1 MLPTMRPTCRFRT
14 TLIFLSFL
22 YTSLLAYDYHASTNA
37 TAWHSIFN
45 AAFFLILENR
55 QDIYFVGTADND
67 DATDPMEFI
76 EVTPHQQTVSE
87 GEEVTFECQPRNIR
101 HRVHIEWRRLH
112 GRLPPKAIIRRGRL
126 TIPNVHMEDAGVYIC
141 KVSSIFIPKEAEVH
155 LNVHGRNGGLREQ
168 TGPSR
173 CLEGEATCQNGEC
186 VKREYICDGQRDC
199 RDGSDEFNC
208 PAPQACEPNEY
219 QCANKNCIQK
229 MWICDGDD
237 DCGDGSDEQNCGTR
251 LPGQPCAPYEFQCK
265 SGSQCVPASFQCDG
279 QNDCMDGSDEI
290 GCAAPVCVQLPQ
302 RELTV
307 DCGSTIVITCRAV
320 GVPTPYINWRL
331 NWGPTCGQPRCVQ
344 TSDQGFGKLVIKGAR
359 EEDQGAYTCEAINSK
374 GRILATPDAIV
385 TVRCQQPSVISRCD
399 AAGTLTQD
407 PATGSCQCKHY
418 TVGPTCAQC
427 SPGSFYLSP
436 RNPYGCVQCFCSGVT
451 KSCQSSSWHRTQERL
466 TFTSSTNGVTIS
478 DFMEKQIET
487 APRLDLRPYGY
498 ITYGGPFFDVVY
510 WRLPARMLG
519 NKITAYG
526 GSLKFK
532 LQFECTGQMYTQ
544 PLVVMKG
551 NEITLIAHAKTEL
564 RPGKENEISID
575 IYETSFEREDGQP
588 STREH
593 LLMTLANLDSLLIRA
608 THCANQKE
616 SRLGEISLDIAVD
629 RDTQQEVAFEVEQCH
644 CPPGYKGLSCEECAP
659 GYERSG
665 GGLYLGL
672 CEPVEA
678 VTPVVPYTRC
688 DPGGALSPTP
698 DARTGQCACKSLT
711 TGPQC
716 NQCKQ
721 GSFFLNPRNPEGC
734 LKCFCSGVT
743 TQCDSSNLYRSQIF
757 LRVGQQPEL
766 IEQLGVR
773 TADRVGTFRPS
784 SRPMVD
790 SSRSIS
796 FSGFFEAPY
805 MKALYLELPHYFLG
819 NKITSY
825 GGHLTISLRYRGSGR
840 DNTEP
845 EVILTGNDIML
856 NHRVRIPLTPDQD
869 HAISVPLT
877 ENHWNREDGR
887 MATREHFMMA
897 LAEVSSLMIKLSFKE
912 NMDHIAIRDIAMT
925 VTTDRDGRER
935 AWEVEQCSCPREYLG
950 TSCEECAPGYTRSE
964 GGFYL
969 GTCVPC
975 DCHGHA
981 DRCDPK
987 TGICYNCRHNTEGD
1001 HCERCQKG
1009 FEGDAT
1015 RGTPN
1020 DCFTRATPPPCEC
1033 HNHSPRGCDPYGRC
1047 LRCEHNTEGIHC
1059 ERCKPGYF
1067 GDARSGTPFDCRPCP
1082 CPGARECFLD
1092 SDGQVTCRGC
1102 PAGFTGRLCQEC
1114 APGYQKDPVDPQRCK
1129 PIGELRVVI
1138 QPPKRVEVEE
1148 GTTAVFRCHAEGE
1161 AGEPVTLKWTRPT
1174 HPSLPVNSIERNGIL
1189 TLYSVTTADSGI
1201 YQCSGVVGPHYAS
1214 DDAELVVVKR
1224 MRGQRPTPTVQPQQQ
1239 TIQIGQP
1246 FQIRCSA
1253 PGSPPPTITWQKE
1266 GDALPH
1272 DVELFDGI
1280 LRQTLTAL
1288 NEHLHELLLKKARVS
1303 RPQALVNPN
1312 ELRVSSG
1319 ERAQFQCYS
1328 PADVTYEWRAA
1339 TGPLREG
1346 IEVSG
1351 GNLVF
1356 RTAQPQDSG
1365 YYYCTVRN
1373 PYGED
1378 SITARL
1384 IVEDGMQKPRPFVE
1398 PSVLTVKVGDP
1409 AEFHCTADA
1418 TPPPVIT
1425 WGWSIPAGPLRPGI
1439 EQDRGRIYIT
1449 NARKTD
1455 EGTYFCTAS
1464 NQYGTESVPV
1474 TLYVED
1480 GARGPSV
1487 QIEPTDR
1494 WEGRP
1499 GETFE
1504 FRCVASGTPQP
1515 HVSWSRE
1522 NQMPFDR
1529 NVQDH
1534 GYGILRIVSFEELNV
1549 GNYVCTATNL
1559 MGTAKAVASV
1569 QSAGGLSVKI
1579 IPSLPRIEIL
1589 EGQPLTLE
1597 CIAEGTPK
1605 PKIEWI
1611 YDIGPSRGDVPDG
1624 YKPAKIE
1631 GRFIRH
1637 EAVSPANEGIYK
1649 CRASNEFQVK
1659 EAEIYVNV
1667 VSRLKRQV
1675 VITGGSERQ
1684 AEFGDDVTLTCI
1696 LPNPREKDMIWWTR
1710 IDGNLTERHEEQIA
1724 GILVIVDFQP
1734 QDVGIYECQ
1743 SYDMNINEKSSS
1755 SQIKLYEA
1763 RAEPSINLLRVDGPE
1778 IRVLSIGD
1786 TLNLKCQETVK
1797 AGNSVKSELKWFYL
1811 KSGYEEELPRGS
1823 IQDGSLLM
1831 RNVNLSDG
1839 GTYKCVRFLDGKR
1852 DGEYQVI
1859 VLITNTEEEPFDVYA
1874 KQGTEV
1880 QLHCP
1885 IYVLSGMLMV
1895 WSRKGELIPDTAVAE
1910 ADELIIPDFQKHKS
1924 GTYICEAEFGS
1935 LRAKTYVRLMV
1946 SESDSTIEAHI
1957 NVQPPEVKIG
1967 QNVSFQC
1974 TVKGDPDANIRWEKR
1989 GGHLPQS
1996 ATTRDNMLTLQNVVH
2011 TDSGIYRC
2019 IASTRVGILTTD
2031 AVLHIGTPT
2040 ALKLPKRKDDKI
2052 EYGVIGLQKRIV
2064 CPGRPSK
2071 STTGTVLWMKDGAAV
2086 PSQFRQEDDVLVI
2099 PKFTG
2104 GDGGQYSC
2112 TVKTTNGYSVQFN
2125 ITVIAEG
2132 YLQLRDLV
2140 PKFSS
2145 DSYIQL
2151 PGLPPSAYRAFDVQM
2166 SLKPTKQNGLL
2177 FYTAKEDGD
2186 EKGDFFAFGL
2196 QEGRLVLR
2204 FDLGDGVTELA
2215 STNPLS
2221 LNKWHKIF
2229 VKREFNKGL
2238 ISLLGE
2244 QQWQRYSEG
2253 IETGLGLG
2261 ESVFIGGLPNFDEII
2276 SGAGFKTGFSGVIS
2290 SVVINDVPM
2299 NLGENLLNSNDI
2311 EQANTCSVNSCLN
2324 EAKCVPSDGDFGYKC
2339 QCKVNSVG
2347 TYCERRFKCN
2357 GDVCENGG
2365 FCSSASGS
2373 RKSCLCPAN
2382 KTGDHCEQDYHV
2394 HGAAQFGSKES
2405 FIVLPKP
2412 ENMARNF
2419 QLGMSIKPVSLHD
2432 SVLFYSANDLRGT
2445 GDYIG
2450 LVISEKNVELR
2461 YDSGLGSFR
2470 GHSPTELVTNEWYD
2484 IKVERKGSTFMLS
2497 VNGVATTLD
2506 VFYEN
2511 GGLSLFTD
2519 VFIGG
2524 VYPDMYVAAG
2534 YGIKKSFIGCIE
2546 DTVFINDQKYR
2557 LIADSINSGNI
2568 SSCRI
2573 DSEDGLCQT
2582 RPDGTLA
2589 CSCPPGFTGD
2599 RCEIRETD
2607 GCSGNSCGA
2616 HGECSFVRGR
2626 QRCRCY
2632 VGFTGERCEQL
2643 APIIHHAYFNGHS
2656 YLEFPRSLLPHMSTE
2671 DVETIE
2677 MKFITSEKEGLLL
2690 WHGRYPKSFGS
2701 GSDYMSVSITDGFLE
2716 FSYELGGGP
2725 LQIVS
2730 SIMVADGKEHR
2741 IQLVRKGRHGQM
2753 FLDDMEPEVGMSEGI
2768 LAILNAEGNVFLGGV
2783 PDVSAITNG
2792 RFRKNFVG
2800 CISDVQFDGH
2810 QVKFLED
2817 SLGGLD
2823 VVPCTNRFFQ

>member
-1 MLPTMRPTCRFRT
+1 MTSSPLRHTVHSSYRPNGGYKFGLFKVIDRRGNCPTVA
-14 TLIFLSFL
+14 IFK
-22 YTSLLAYDYHASTNA
+22 LLVVYN
-37 TAWHSIFN
+37 SIK
-45 AAFFLILENR
+45 NR
-55 QDIYFVGTADND
+55 QDIHFVGTADND
-67 DATDPMEFI
+67 DATDPLEFI

-112 GRLPPKAIIRRGRL
+112 GRLPSKAIIRRGRL

-155 LNVHGRNGGLREQ
+155 LNVHSRNGGLREQ

-237 DCGDGSDEQNCGTR
+237 DCGDGSDEQN
-251 LPGQPCAPYEFQCK
+251 
-265 SGSQCVPASFQCDG
+265 
-279 QNDCMDGSDEI
+279 
-290 GCAAPVCVQLPQ
+290 CAAPVCVQLPQ

-399 AAGTLTQD
+399 AAGTLAQD
-407 PATGSCQCKHY
+407 PVTGSCQCK
-418 TVGPTCAQC
+418 
-427 SPGSFYLSP
+427 
-436 RNPYGCVQCFCSGVT
+436 
-451 KSCQSSSWHRTQERL
+451 ERL

-498 ITYGGPFFDVVY
+498 ITYGGPFFDIVY
-510 WRLPARMLG
+510 WRLPALESV
-519 NKITAYG
+519 TVC
-526 GSLKFK
+526 LFK
-532 LQFECTGQMYTQ
+532 
-544 PLVVMKG
+544 
-551 NEITLIAHAKTEL
+551 
-564 RPGKENEISID
+564 
-575 IYETSFEREDGQP
+575 TSFEREDGQP

-734 LKCFCSGVT
+734 VKCFCSGVT
-743 TQCDSSNLYRSQIF
+743 TQCDSSNLFRSQIF

-773 TADRVGTFRPS
+773 TADTVGTFRPS

-845 EVILTGNDIML
+845 EVILT
-856 NHRVRIPLTPDQD
+856 
-869 HAISVPLT
+869 
-877 ENHWNREDGR
+877 NHWNREDGR
-887 MATREHFMMA
+887 IATREHFMMA
-897 LAEVSSLMIKLSFKE
+897 LAEVGSLMIKLSFKE

-935 AWEVEQCSCPREYLG
+935 AWEVEQCNCPREYMG
-950 TSCEECAPGYTRSE
+950 TSCE
-964 GGFYL
+964 
-969 GTCVPC
+969 
-975 DCHGHA
+975 
-981 DRCDPK
+981 
-987 TGICYNCRHNTEGD
+987 NCRHNTEGD

-1129 PIGELRVVI
+1129 PIGRHYPFHTVYGG
-1138 QPPKRVEVEE
+1138 EE
-1148 GTTAVFRCHAEGE
+1148 
-1161 AGEPVTLKWTRPT
+1161 EPVTLKWTRPT

-1214 DDAELVVVKR
+1214 DDAELIVVKIVKFEYSVSTLKTNWATVLLMKQIIVAG
-1224 MRGQRPTPTVQPQQQ
+1224 MRGQRPTPTVQPQEQ
-1239 TIQIGQP
+1239 TIQIGHP

-1280 LRQTLTAL
+1280 MVIRNTQKHHAG
-1288 NEHLHELLLKKARVS
+1288 VS

-1351 GNLVF
+1351 GNLIVQS
-1356 RTAQPQDSG
+1356 AQPQDSG

-1384 IVEDGMQKPRPFVE
+1384 IVEDGIQKPRPFVE

-1409 AEFHCTADA
+1409 AEFYCTADT

-1487 QIEPTDR
+1487 HIEPTDR
-1494 WEGRP
+1494 WEGRA

-1515 HVSWSRE
+1515 HVSWMRE
-1522 NQMPFDR
+1522 DQMPFDR

-1534 GYGILRIVSFEELNV
+1534 GYGILRIVSFEESNV

-1611 YDIGPSRGDVPDG
+1611 FDIGPSRGDVPDG

-1637 EAVSPANEGIYK
+1637 DAVSPANEGIYK

-1659 EAEIYVNV
+1659 EAEIYVNDEFLTINKIYSNKLHGSCVVNLQWKFQLRYCLV

-1763 RAEPSINLLRVDGPE
+1763 RREPSINLLRVDGPE

-1797 AGNSVKSELKWFYL
+1797 AGNNVKSELKWFYL

-1823 IQDGSLLM
+1823 VQDGSLLM

-1852 DGEYQVI
+1852 DGDYQVI
-1859 VLITNTEEEPFDVYA
+1859 VLVTNTEEEPFDVYA

-1895 WSRKGELIPDTAVAE
+1895 WSRK
-1910 ADELIIPDFQKHKS
+1910 
-1924 GTYICEAEFGS
+1924 
-1935 LRAKTYVRLMV
+1935 
-1946 SESDSTIEAHI
+1946 ESDSTIEAHI

-2071 STTGTVLWMKDGAAV
+2071 STTGTVLWMKEDAAV

-2132 YLQLRDLV
+2132 CLQLRDLV

-2177 FYTAKEDGD
+2177 FYTVKEDGD

-2204 FDLGDGVTELA
+2204 FDLGD
-2215 STNPLS
+2215 
-2221 LNKWHKIF
+2221 
-2229 VKREFNKGL
+2229 GL

-2261 ESVFIGGLPNFDEII
+2261 ESVFIGGFPNFDEIA

-2299 NLGENLLNSNDI
+2299 NLGEKLLNSNDI
-2311 EQANTCSVNSCLN
+2311 EQADTCSVNSCLN

-2339 QCKVNSVG
+2339 QCKLNSVG

-2357 GDVCENGG
+2357 GVLLVLEKAV
-2365 FCSSASGS
+2365 FVLQTKQAITV
-2373 RKSCLCPAN
+2373 N
-2382 KTGDHCEQDYHV
+2382 KLYTDYYV
-2394 HGAAQFGSKES
+2394 HGTAQFGTEES

-2470 GHSPTELVTNEWYD
+2470 GHSPTELVANEWYD
-2484 IKVERKGSTFMLS
+2484 IKVERRGSTFMLS

-2546 DTVFINDQKYR
+2546 DT
-2557 LIADSINSGNI
+2557 
-2568 SSCRI
+2568 
-2573 DSEDGLCQT
+2573 
-2582 RPDGTLA
+2582 
-2589 CSCPPGFTGD
+2589 
-2599 RCEIRETD
+2599 
-2607 GCSGNSCGA
+2607 
-2616 HGECSFVRGR
+2616 
-2626 QRCRCY
+2626 
-2632 VGFTGERCEQL
+2632 
-2643 APIIHHAYFNGHS
+2643 HAYFNGHS

-2701 GSDYMSVSITDGFLE
+2701 GSDYLSVSITDGFLE
-2716 FSYELGGGP
+2716 FSFCDNFVSCSYELGGGP

-2730 SIMVADGKEHR
+2730 SVMVADGKEHR

-2753 FLDDMEPEVGMSEGI
+2753 FLDDMEPEVGMSEGV
-2768 LAILNAEGNVFLGGV
+2768 LAILNAEGNVFLGLLFSCWSCSEKGGV

-2810 QVKFLED
+2810 QVRFVVEELLVQASSASLLDAIAKFSYDKFFSFHSRLEINE
-2817 SLGGLD
+2817 
-2823 VVPCTNRFFQ
+2823 C

>member
-22 YTSLLAYDYHASTNA
+22 YTSLLAYDYHASTN
-37 TAWHSIFN
+37 
-45 AAFFLILENR
+45 ENR

-237 DCGDGSDEQNCGTR
+237 DCGDGSDEQNC
-251 LPGQPCAPYEFQCK
+251 
-265 SGSQCVPASFQCDG
+265 
-279 QNDCMDGSDEI
+279 
-290 GCAAPVCVQLPQ
+290 AAPVCVQLPQ

-407 PATGSCQCKHY
+407 PATGSCQCK
-418 TVGPTCAQC
+418 
-427 SPGSFYLSP
+427 
-436 RNPYGCVQCFCSGVT
+436 
-451 KSCQSSSWHRTQERL
+451 ERL

-510 WRLPARMLG
+510 WRLPALESV
-519 NKITAYG
+519 T
-526 GSLKFK
+526 
-532 LQFECTGQMYTQ
+532 
-544 PLVVMKG
+544 
-551 NEITLIAHAKTEL
+551 
-564 RPGKENEISID
+564 
-575 IYETSFEREDGQP
+575 TSFEREDGQP

-845 EVILTGNDIML
+845 E
-856 NHRVRIPLTPDQD
+856 
-869 HAISVPLT
+869 
-877 ENHWNREDGR
+877 NHWNREDGR

-950 TSCEECAPGYTRSE
+950 TSCE
-964 GGFYL
+964 
-969 GTCVPC
+969 
-975 DCHGHA
+975 
-981 DRCDPK
+981 
-987 TGICYNCRHNTEGD
+987 NCRHNTEGD

-1129 PIGELRVVI
+1129 PIGRHYPFHTVYGG
-1138 QPPKRVEVEE
+1138 EE
-1148 GTTAVFRCHAEGE
+1148 
-1161 AGEPVTLKWTRPT
+1161 EPVTLKWTRPT

-1280 LRQTLTAL
+1280 LVIRNTQKHHAGVYYCVATNPYGTERAP
-1288 NEHLHELLLKKARVS
+1288 ARIIVEEGN

-1786 TLNLKCQETVK
+1786 TLNLKCQET

-2125 ITVIAEG
+2125 ITVIAE
-2132 YLQLRDLV
+2132 DLV

-2166 SLKPTKQNGLL
+2166 SLKPTKQN
-2177 FYTAKEDGD
+2177 AKEDGD

>member
-1 MLPTMRPTCRFRT
+1 LLISMHRQTHFVFRACLLHCQYSIMLPTMRPICRFRT

-22 YTSLLAYDYHASTNA
+22 YTSLLAYDDHASTN
-37 TAWHSIFN
+37 
-45 AAFFLILENR
+45 ENR
-55 QDIYFVGTADND
+55 QDIHFVGTADND
-67 DATDPMEFI
+67 DATDPLEFI

-112 GRLPPKAIIRRGRL
+112 GRLPSKAIIRRGRL
-126 TIPNVHMEDAGVYIC
+126 TIPNVHMEDAGVYVC

-155 LNVHGRNGGLREQ
+155 LNVHSRNGGLREQ

-237 DCGDGSDEQNCGTR
+237 DCGDGSDEQN
-251 LPGQPCAPYEFQCK
+251 
-265 SGSQCVPASFQCDG
+265 
-279 QNDCMDGSDEI
+279 
-290 GCAAPVCVQLPQ
+290 CAAPVCVQLPQ

-399 AAGTLTQD
+399 AAGTLAQD
-407 PATGSCQCKHY
+407 PATGSCQCK
-418 TVGPTCAQC
+418 
-427 SPGSFYLSP
+427 
-436 RNPYGCVQCFCSGVT
+436 
-451 KSCQSSSWHRTQERL
+451 ERL

-498 ITYGGPFFDVVY
+498 ITYGGPFFDIVY
-510 WRLPARMLG
+510 WRLPALESV
-519 NKITAYG
+519 A
-526 GSLKFK
+526 
-532 LQFECTGQMYTQ
+532 
-544 PLVVMKG
+544 
-551 NEITLIAHAKTEL
+551 
-564 RPGKENEISID
+564 
-575 IYETSFEREDGQP
+575 TSFEREDGQP

-734 LKCFCSGVT
+734 VKCFCSGVT
-743 TQCDSSNLYRSQIF
+743 TQCDSSNLFRSQIF

-773 TADRVGTFRPS
+773 TADTVGTFRPS

-845 EVILTGNDIML
+845 EVILT
-856 NHRVRIPLTPDQD
+856 
-869 HAISVPLT
+869 
-877 ENHWNREDGR
+877 NHWNREDGR
-887 MATREHFMMA
+887 IATREHFMMA
-897 LAEVSSLMIKLSFKE
+897 LAEVGSLMIKLSFKE

-935 AWEVEQCSCPREYLG
+935 AWEVEQCNCPREYMG
-950 TSCEECAPGYTRSE
+950 TSCE
-964 GGFYL
+964 
-969 GTCVPC
+969 
-975 DCHGHA
+975 
-981 DRCDPK
+981 
-987 TGICYNCRHNTEGD
+987 NCRHNTEGD

-1129 PIGELRVVI
+1129 PIGRHYPFHTVYGG
-1138 QPPKRVEVEE
+1138 EE
-1148 GTTAVFRCHAEGE
+1148 
-1161 AGEPVTLKWTRPT
+1161 EPVTLKWTRPT

-1214 DDAELVVVKR
+1214 DDAELIVHINAEDELGDR
-1224 MRGQRPTPTVQPQQQ
+1224 MRGQRPTPTVQPQEQ
-1239 TIQIGQP
+1239 TIQIGHP

-1280 LRQTLTAL
+1280 MVIRNTQKHHAG
-1288 NEHLHELLLKKARVS
+1288 VS

-1339 TGPLREG
+1339 TGPLRAG

-1351 GNLVF
+1351 GNLVVQS
-1356 RTAQPQDSG
+1356 AQPQDSG

-1384 IVEDGMQKPRPFVE
+1384 IVEDGIQKPRPFVE

-1409 AEFHCTADA
+1409 AEFYCTADT

-1449 NARKTD
+1449 SARKTD

-1487 QIEPTDR
+1487 HIEPTDR
-1494 WEGRP
+1494 WEGRA

-1515 HVSWSRE
+1515 HVSWIRE
-1522 NQMPFDR
+1522 DQMPFDR

-1534 GYGILRIVSFEELNV
+1534 GYGILRIVSFEESNV

-1611 YDIGPSRGDVPDG
+1611 FDIGPSRGDVPDG

-1637 EAVSPANEGIYK
+1637 DAVSPANEGIYK

-1659 EAEIYVNV
+1659 EAEIYVNDEFLIINKIYLNKVHGSCVVNLQWKFQLRYCLV

-1763 RAEPSINLLRVDGPE
+1763 RREPSINLLRVDGPE

-1786 TLNLKCQETVK
+1786 TLNLKCQET
-1797 AGNSVKSELKWFYL
+1797 AGNNVKSELKWFYL

-1823 IQDGSLLM
+1823 VQDGSLLM

-1852 DGEYQVI
+1852 DGDYQVI
-1859 VLITNTEEEPFDVYA
+1859 VLVTNTEEEPFDVYA

-1895 WSRKGELIPDTAVAE
+1895 WSRK
-1910 ADELIIPDFQKHKS
+1910 
-1924 GTYICEAEFGS
+1924 
-1935 LRAKTYVRLMV
+1935 
-1946 SESDSTIEAHI
+1946 ESDSTIEAHI

-2071 STTGTVLWMKDGAAV
+2071 STTGTVLWMKEGAAV

-2125 ITVIAEG
+2125 ITVIAE
-2132 YLQLRDLV
+2132 DLV

-2177 FYTAKEDGD
+2177 FYTVKEDGD

-2261 ESVFIGGLPNFDEII
+2261 ESVFIGGFPNFDEIA

-2299 NLGENLLNSNDI
+2299 NLGEKLLNSNDI
-2311 EQANTCSVNSCLN
+2311 EQADTCSVNSCLN

-2339 QCKVNSVG
+2339 QCKLNTVG

-2382 KTGDHCEQDYHV
+2382 KTGDHCEQDYYV
-2394 HGAAQFGSKES
+2394 HGTAQFGTEES

-2419 QLGMSIKPVSLHD
+2419 QLGMSIKPVGLHD

-2470 GHSPTELVTNEWYD
+2470 GHSPTELVANEWYD
-2484 IKVERKGSTFMLS
+2484 IKVERRGSTFMLS

-2607 GCSGNSCGA
+2607 GCSGSSCGA

-2643 APIIHHAYFNGHS
+2643 APVIQHAYFNGHS

-2701 GSDYMSVSITDGFLE
+2701 GSDYLSVSITDGFLE

-2753 FLDDMEPEVGMSEGI
+2753 FLDDMEPEVGMSEGV

-2823 VVPCTNRFFQ
+2823 VVPCTNRFYQ

>member
-1 MLPTMRPTCRFRT
+1 LAVRLAVSNRRCCCNSVAAFVFFSAKPRQTHFVFRACLLHCQYSIMLPTMRPICRFRT

-22 YTSLLAYDYHASTNA
+22 YTSLLAYDDHASTN
-37 TAWHSIFN
+37 
-45 AAFFLILENR
+45 ENR
-55 QDIYFVGTADND
+55 QDIHFVGTADND
-67 DATDPMEFI
+67 DATDPLEFI

-112 GRLPPKAIIRRGRL
+112 GRLPSKAIIRRGRL

-155 LNVHGRNGGLREQ
+155 LNVHSRNGGLREQ

-237 DCGDGSDEQNCGTR
+237 DCGDGSDEQN
-251 LPGQPCAPYEFQCK
+251 
-265 SGSQCVPASFQCDG
+265 
-279 QNDCMDGSDEI
+279 
-290 GCAAPVCVQLPQ
+290 CAAPVCVQLPQ

-399 AAGTLTQD
+399 AAGTLAQD
-407 PATGSCQCKHY
+407 PVTGSCQCK
-418 TVGPTCAQC
+418 
-427 SPGSFYLSP
+427 
-436 RNPYGCVQCFCSGVT
+436 
-451 KSCQSSSWHRTQERL
+451 ERL

-498 ITYGGPFFDVVY
+498 ITYGGPFFDIVY
-510 WRLPARMLG
+510 WRLPALESV
-519 NKITAYG
+519 AVC
-526 GSLKFK
+526 LFK
-532 LQFECTGQMYTQ
+532 
-544 PLVVMKG
+544 
-551 NEITLIAHAKTEL
+551 
-564 RPGKENEISID
+564 
-575 IYETSFEREDGQP
+575 TSFEREDGQP

-688 DPGGALSPTP
+688 DPGGSLSPTP

-721 GSFFLNPRNPEGC
+721 GSFFLNSRNPEGC
-734 LKCFCSGVT
+734 VKCFCSGVT
-743 TQCDSSNLYRSQIF
+743 TQCDSSNLFRSQIF

-773 TADRVGTFRPS
+773 TADTVGTFRPS

-845 EVILTGNDIML
+845 E
-856 NHRVRIPLTPDQD
+856 
-869 HAISVPLT
+869 
-877 ENHWNREDGR
+877 NHWNREDGR
-887 MATREHFMMA
+887 IATREHFMMA
-897 LAEVSSLMIKLSFKE
+897 LAEVGSLMIKLSFKE

-935 AWEVEQCSCPREYLG
+935 AWEVEQCNCPREYMG
-950 TSCEECAPGYTRSE
+950 TSCE
-964 GGFYL
+964 
-969 GTCVPC
+969 
-975 DCHGHA
+975 
-981 DRCDPK
+981 
-987 TGICYNCRHNTEGD
+987 NCRHNTEGD

-1129 PIGELRVVI
+1129 PIGRHYPFHTVYGG
-1138 QPPKRVEVEE
+1138 EE
-1148 GTTAVFRCHAEGE
+1148 
-1161 AGEPVTLKWTRPT
+1161 EPVTLKWTRPT

-1214 DDAELVVVKR
+1214 DDAELIVVKIVKFEYDISTLKTNWATVLLMKQIIVAG
-1224 MRGQRPTPTVQPQQQ
+1224 MRGQRPTPTVQPQEQ
-1239 TIQIGQP
+1239 TIQIGHP

-1280 LRQTLTAL
+1280 MVIRNTQKHHAG
-1288 NEHLHELLLKKARVS
+1288 VS

-1339 TGPLREG
+1339 TGPLRAG

-1351 GNLVF
+1351 GNLVVQS
-1356 RTAQPQDSG
+1356 AQPQDSG

-1384 IVEDGMQKPRPFVE
+1384 IVEDGIQKPRPFVE

-1409 AEFHCTADA
+1409 AEFYCTADT

-1449 NARKTD
+1449 SARKTD

-1487 QIEPTDR
+1487 HIEPTDR
-1494 WEGRP
+1494 WEGRA

-1515 HVSWSRE
+1515 HVSWIRE
-1522 NQMPFDR
+1522 DQMPFDR

-1534 GYGILRIVSFEELNV
+1534 GYGILRIVSFEESNV

-1611 YDIGPSRGDVPDG
+1611 FDIGPSRGDVPDG

-1637 EAVSPANEGIYK
+1637 DAVSPANEGIYK

-1659 EAEIYVNV
+1659 EAEIYVNDEFLIINKIYLNKLHGSCVVNLQWKFQLRYCLV

-1763 RAEPSINLLRVDGPE
+1763 RREPSINLLRVDGPE

-1797 AGNSVKSELKWFYL
+1797 AGNDVKSELKWFYL

-1823 IQDGSLLM
+1823 VQDGSLLM

-1852 DGEYQVI
+1852 DGDYQVI
-1859 VLITNTEEEPFDVYA
+1859 VLVTNTEEEPFDVYA

-1885 IYVLSGMLMV
+1885 IYVL
-1895 WSRKGELIPDTAVAE
+1895 
-1910 ADELIIPDFQKHKS
+1910 
-1924 GTYICEAEFGS
+1924 
-1935 LRAKTYVRLMV
+1935 

-2071 STTGTVLWMKDGAAV
+2071 STTGTVLWMKEGAAV

-2125 ITVIAEG
+2125 ITVIAE
-2132 YLQLRDLV
+2132 DLV

-2177 FYTAKEDGD
+2177 FYTVKEDGD

-2261 ESVFIGGLPNFDEII
+2261 ENVFIGGLPNFDEIA

-2299 NLGENLLNSNDI
+2299 NLGEKLLNSNDI
-2311 EQANTCSVNSCLN
+2311 EQADTCSVNSCLN

-2339 QCKVNSVG
+2339 QCKLNTVG

-2382 KTGDHCEQDYHV
+2382 KTGDHCEQDYYV
-2394 HGAAQFGSKES
+2394 HGTAQFGTEES

-2419 QLGMSIKPVSLHD
+2419 QLGMSIKPVGLHD

-2470 GHSPTELVTNEWYD
+2470 GHSPTELVANEWYD
-2484 IKVERKGSTFMLS
+2484 IKVERRGSTFMLS

-2607 GCSGNSCGA
+2607 GCSGSSCGA

-2643 APIIHHAYFNGHS
+2643 APVIQHAYFNGHS

-2701 GSDYMSVSITDGFLE
+2701 GSDYLSVSITDGFLE

-2753 FLDDMEPEVGMSEGI
+2753 FLDDMEPEVGMSEGV

-2823 VVPCTNRFFQ
+2823 VVPCTNRFYQ

>member
-1 MLPTMRPTCRFRT
+1 MENALNESTSVMGSVTVEMDLMNLTVQLLRHANQTNISVQTKIVFKKCGYVMVMMIAEMEVMSKIVVPVYRASHVLLMNSNANQEVSA
-14 TLIFLSFL
+14 FLLVS
-22 YTSLLAYDYHASTNA
+22 NVMVRM
-37 TAWHSIFN
+37 TAWM
-45 AAFFLILENR
+45 ALMRL
-55 QDIYFVGTADND
+55 
-67 DATDPMEFI
+67 DA
-76 EVTPHQQTVSE
+76 
-87 GEEVTFECQPRNIR
+87 
-101 HRVHIEWRRLH
+101 
-112 GRLPPKAIIRRGRL
+112 
-126 TIPNVHMEDAGVYIC
+126 
-141 KVSSIFIPKEAEVH
+141 
-155 LNVHGRNGGLREQ
+155 
-168 TGPSR
+168 
-173 CLEGEATCQNGEC
+173 
-186 VKREYICDGQRDC
+186 
-199 RDGSDEFNC
+199 
-208 PAPQACEPNEY
+208 
-219 QCANKNCIQK
+219 
-229 MWICDGDD
+229 
-237 DCGDGSDEQNCGTR
+237 
-251 LPGQPCAPYEFQCK
+251 
-265 SGSQCVPASFQCDG
+265 
-279 QNDCMDGSDEI
+279 
-290 GCAAPVCVQLPQ
+290 LPQ

-1082 CPGARECFLD
+1082 CP
-1092 SDGQVTCRGC
+1092 
-1102 PAGFTGRLCQEC
+1102 C

-1384 IVEDGMQKPRPFVE
+1384 IPRPFVE

-1559 MGTAKAVASV
+1559 MGTAKAVA
-1569 QSAGGLSVKI
+1569 VKI

-1649 CRASNEFQVK
+1649 CRASNEFQ
-1659 EAEIYVNV
+1659 
-1667 VSRLKRQV
+1667 RQV

-1852 DGEYQVI
+1852 DGEYQ
-1859 VLITNTEEEPFDVYA
+1859 PFDVYA

-2125 ITVIAEG
+2125 ITVIAE
-2132 YLQLRDLV
+2132 DLV

-2151 PGLPPSAYRAFDVQM
+2151 PGLPPSAYRAFD
-2166 SLKPTKQNGLL
+2166 
-2177 FYTAKEDGD
+2177 
-2186 EKGDFFAFGL
+2186 
-2196 QEGRLVLR
+2196 EGRLVLR

-2229 VKREFNKGL
+2229 
-2238 ISLLGE
+2238 

-2339 QCKVNSVG
+2339 QCKMFVKTVDSVPVLLVLEKAVFALQTKQEITVNKIITFMELLSL
-2347 TYCERRFKCN
+2347 
-2357 GDVCENGG
+2357 
-2365 FCSSASGS
+2365 A
-2373 RKSCLCPAN
+2373 
-2382 KTGDHCEQDYHV
+2382 
-2394 HGAAQFGSKES
+2394 
-2405 FIVLPKP
+2405 
-2412 ENMARNF
+2412 
-2419 QLGMSIKPVSLHD
+2419 LGMSIKPVSLHD

-2632 VGFTGERCEQL
+2632 
-2643 APIIHHAYFNGHS
+2643 
-2656 YLEFPRSLLPHMSTE
+2656 SLL
-2671 DVETIE
+2671 
-2677 MKFITSEKEGLLL
+2677 
-2690 WHGRYPKSFGS
+2690 
-2701 GSDYMSVSITDGFLE
+2701 
-2716 FSYELGGGP
+2716 
-2725 LQIVS
+2725 
-2730 SIMVADGKEHR
+2730 
-2741 IQLVRKGRHGQM
+2741 
-2753 FLDDMEPEVGMSEGI
+2753 
-2768 LAILNAEGNVFLGGV
+2768 
-2783 PDVSAITNG
+2783 
-2792 RFRKNFVG
+2792 
-2800 CISDVQFDGH
+2800 
-2810 QVKFLED
+2810 
-2817 SLGGLD
+2817 
-2823 VVPCTNRFFQ
+2823 

>member
-1 MLPTMRPTCRFRT
+1 MLPTMRPICRFRT

-22 YTSLLAYDYHASTNA
+22 YTSLLAYDDHASTN
-37 TAWHSIFN
+37 
-45 AAFFLILENR
+45 ENR

-67 DATDPMEFI
+67 DATDPLEFI
-76 EVTPHQQTVSE
+76 EVAPHQQTVSE

-112 GRLPPKAIIRRGRL
+112 GRLPSKAIIRRGRL

-237 DCGDGSDEQNCGTR
+237 DCGDGSDEQNC
-251 LPGQPCAPYEFQCK
+251 
-265 SGSQCVPASFQCDG
+265 
-279 QNDCMDGSDEI
+279 
-290 GCAAPVCVQLPQ
+290 AAPVCVQLPQ

-407 PATGSCQCKHY
+407 PVTGSCQCK
-418 TVGPTCAQC
+418 
-427 SPGSFYLSP
+427 
-436 RNPYGCVQCFCSGVT
+436 
-451 KSCQSSSWHRTQERL
+451 ERL

-498 ITYGGPFFDVVY
+498 ITYGGPFFDV
-510 WRLPARMLG
+510 
-519 NKITAYG
+519 
-526 GSLKFK
+526 
-532 LQFECTGQMYTQ
+532 
-544 PLVVMKG
+544 
-551 NEITLIAHAKTEL
+551 
-564 RPGKENEISID
+564 
-575 IYETSFEREDGQP
+575 TSFEREDGQP

-678 VTPVVPYTRC
+678 VTPVVPYMRC

-734 LKCFCSGVT
+734 VKCFCSGVT

-773 TADRVGTFRPS
+773 TADTVGTFRPS

-845 EVILTGNDIML
+845 
-856 NHRVRIPLTPDQD
+856 
-869 HAISVPLT
+869 

-950 TSCEECAPGYTRSE
+950 TSCE
-964 GGFYL
+964 
-969 GTCVPC
+969 
-975 DCHGHA
+975 
-981 DRCDPK
+981 
-987 TGICYNCRHNTEGD
+987 NCRHNTEGD

-1129 PIGELRVVI
+1129 PIGRHY
-1138 QPPKRVEVEE
+1138 PFH
-1148 GTTAVFRCHAEGE
+1148 T
-1161 AGEPVTLKWTRPT
+1161 EPVTLKWTRPT

-1214 DDAELVVVKR
+1214 DDAELVVMKR

-1280 LRQTLTAL
+1280 LVIRNTQKHHAGVYYCVATNPYGTERAP
-1288 NEHLHELLLKKARVS
+1288 ARIIVEEGN

-1356 RTAQPQDSG
+1356 RAAQPQDSG

-1384 IVEDGMQKPRPFVE
+1384 IVEDGIQKPRPFVE

-1409 AEFHCTADA
+1409 AEFYCTADA

-1487 QIEPTDR
+1487 HIEPTAR
-1494 WEGRP
+1494 WEGRA

-1534 GYGILRIVSFEELNV
+1534 GYGILRIVSFEESNV

-1786 TLNLKCQETVK
+1786 TLNLKCQET

-1859 VLITNTEEEPFDVYA
+1859 VLVTNTEEEPFDVYA

-1924 GTYICEAEFGS
+1924 GIYICEAEFGS

-2071 STTGTVLWMKDGAAV
+2071 STTGTVLWMKEGAAV

-2125 ITVIAEG
+2125 ITVIAE
-2132 YLQLRDLV
+2132 DLV
-2140 PKFSS
+2140 PRFSS

-2166 SLKPTKQNGLL
+2166 SLKPTKQN
-2177 FYTAKEDGD
+2177 AKEDGD

-2261 ESVFIGGLPNFDEII
+2261 ESVFIGGLPNFDEIV
-2276 SGAGFKTGFSGVIS
+2276 SGAGFKTGFSGVVS

-2311 EQANTCSVNSCLN
+2311 EQADTCSVNSCLN

-2339 QCKVNSVG
+2339 QCKLNSVG

-2394 HGAAQFGSKES
+2394 HGAAQFGTKES

-2470 GHSPTELVTNEWYD
+2470 GHSPTELVANEWYD

-2643 APIIHHAYFNGHS
+2643 APVIQHAYFNGHS

-2823 VVPCTNRFFQ
+2823 VVPCTNRFFK